1 MRCPVCEPPVPDGS
15 RFCNWCGRPLTDP
28 ALATQLATQ
37 RSTDLDMTVASVVP
51 VLPPTGT
58 AAFTPAAAQTSFHPA
73 ADDARFAPG
82 SLLAGRYRL
91 VRELGRGG
99 MGVVY
104 QAEDLRLAHPVAL
117 KFLPPSLASDSRR
130 LAQFHNEV
138 SVARQI
144 SHPNVCRVY
153 DIAEVEG
160 HLFLSME
167 YVEGEDLS
175 AVLER
180 RGPIPEKE
188 AIELFREICAGLAA
202 VHARGVLHRDLKP
215 ANIMLNKAGHALL
228 MDFGI
233 AGADAPRDANRMS
246 EGTPA
251 YMAPEQFGS
260 ADASVA
266 SDIYALGLV
275 MGEILSGERLT
286 SATTMHDLR
295 TRHQSMNAIVPAAL
309 GPGVSSN
316 LQQIV
321 LRCLEPEP
329 TARPASVQA
338 VAATL
343 QTVLLDASTTGRRLL
358 QVVTQA
364 APIPVVMIAFG
375 VLTRPTIASTPI
387 AVLLFTLLAVLV
399 FVEVRFPL
407 GWTVAYKGH
416 RIRFHN
422 HALFGERLYL
432 DEVMTDRGRVGFH
445 VTLRG
450 TIESGSGAGERI
462 TAHVTSQFTQVKCR
476 IVAESFAAVSV
487 SATETV

>member
-28 ALATQLATQ
+28 ALATQLAT
-37 RSTDLDMTVASVVP
+37 DLDLTVASVVP
-51 VLPPTGT
+51 VVPPTGT
-58 AAFTPAAAQTSFHPA
+58 AVFTSAAARTSFHPA
-73 ADDARFAPG
+73 AGDVRFAPG
-82 SLLAGRYRL
+82 SLLADRYRI

-138 SVARQI
+138 SVARQV

-153 DIAEVEG
+153 DIAEVDG

-175 AVLER
+175 AVLHR

-188 AIELFREICAGLAA
+188 AIELIREICAGLAA

-215 ANIMLNKAGHALL
+215 ANIMLNSAGHALL

-233 AGADAPRDANRMS
+233 AGGNAPHGANHTQ

-251 YMAPEQFGS
+251 YMAPEQLAAAGA
-260 ADASVA
+260 ADASIA
-266 SDIYALGLV
+266 TDIYALGLV
-275 MGEILSGERLT
+275 IHEILSGERLL
-286 SATTMHDLR
+286 SGTTIHELRERHGALR
-295 TRHQSMNAIVPAAL
+295 TVVPATL
-309 GPGVSSN
+309 GSAVSPQ
-316 LQQIV
+316 LQQAL
-321 LRCLEPEP
+321 LRCLAREPS
-329 TARPASVQA
+329 ARPASAQA
-338 VAATL
+338 VASML
-343 QTVLLDASTTGRRLL
+343 QTVLLDARSRGRRVL
-358 QVVTQA
+358 QVLSQSM
-364 APIPVVMIAFG
+364 VVP
-375 VLTRPTIASTPI
+375 LTLLGLSVFVRPTLVSTSI
-387 AVLLFTLLAVLV
+387 GLLILAVVALIV
-399 FVEVRFPL
+399 FLEVRFPL

-422 HALFGERLYL
+422 HAVFGERLYIDGAL
-432 DEVMTDRGRVGFH
+432 MDRGRLGQNI
-445 VTLRG
+445 TLRG
-450 TIESGSGAGERI
+450 TIEAGAGAGERI
-462 TAHVTSQFTQVKCR
+462 TAQVSCRFTQVTCR
-476 IVAESFAAVSV
+476 IVAESFAPSTITAS
-487 SATETV
+487 ETV

>member
-28 ALATQLATQ
+28 ALATQIATQ

-58 AAFTPAAAQTSFHPA
+58 AVSAPSSLNPA

-82 SLLAGRYRL
+82 SLLAGRYRI

-99 MGVVY
+99 MGVVC
-104 QAEDLRLAHPVAL
+104 QADDLRLAHPVAL
-117 KFLPPSLASDSRR
+117 KFLPPSLASDSHR

-144 SHPNVCRVY
+144 SHANVCRVY

-175 AVLER
+175 AVLHR

-188 AIELFREICAGLAA
+188 AIELIREICAGLAA
-202 VHARGVLHRDLKP
+202 VHARGVLHRDMKP

-233 AGADAPRDANRMS
+233 AGAHAPRDASRMS

-275 MGEILSGERLT
+275 MCEILSGERLM
-286 SATTMHDLR
+286 SATTIHDLR
-295 TRHQSMNAIVPAAL
+295 TRHQSVGAIVPTLL
-309 GPGVSSN
+309 GARISPN

-329 TARPASVQA
+329 SARPESVQA
-338 VAATL
+338 VAALL
-343 QTVLLDASTTGRRLL
+343 QTVLLDARTTGRRLL
-358 QVVTQA
+358 QVFTQA
-364 APIPVVMIAFG
+364 APIPILMVAFG
-375 VLTRPTIASTPI
+375 ALTRPAVASTAI
-387 AVLLFTLLAVLV
+387 AILLFTLLAILV
-399 FVEVRFPL
+399 FIEIRFPL

-432 DEVMTDRGRVGFH
+432 DDVMTDRGRVGFN

-450 TIESGSGAGERI
+450 TIESGAGAGERI
-462 TAHVTSQFTQVKCR
+462 TAHVTSQFTQIKCR
-476 IVAESFAAVSV
+476 IVAESFAAASV
-487 SATETV
+487 SASETV

>member
-28 ALATQLATQ
+28 ALATQL
-37 RSTDLDMTVASVVP
+37 STDLDMTMASVVP

-58 AAFTPAAAQTSFHPA
+58 APFTPATAHTSLHPVG
-73 ADDARFAPG
+73 DDARFAPG
-82 SLLAGRYRL
+82 SLLAGRYRI

-104 QAEDLRLAHPVAL
+104 QADDLRLAHPVAL
-117 KFLPPSLASDSRR
+117 KFLPPSLAADNRR

-175 AVLER
+175 AVLRR
-180 RGPIPEKE
+180 RGAIPEKE
-188 AIELFREICAGLAA
+188 AIELIREICSGLAA

-215 ANIMLNKAGHALL
+215 ANIMLNRAGHALL

-233 AGADAPRDANRMS
+233 AGANAPQDANRMS

-251 YMAPEQFGS
+251 YMAPEQFAS
-260 ADASVA
+260 SDASVA
-266 SDIYALGLV
+266 TDVYALGLV
-275 MGEILSGERLT
+275 IYEILNGERLM
-286 SATTMHDLR
+286 SGTTIHDLR
-295 TRHQSMNAIVPAAL
+295 DRHQSLGAIVPAAL
-309 GPGVSSN
+309 GAKVSPN
-316 LQQIV
+316 LQHIL

-329 TARPASVQA
+329 AARPASVQA

-343 QTVLLDASTTGRRLL
+343 QTVLLDARLTGRRLL
-358 QVVTQA
+358 QVFTQFA
-364 APIPVVMIAFG
+364 VVPLTLVPIVDF
-375 VLTRPTIASTPI
+375 LRPTAASTATGAFMLGTC
-387 AVLLFTLLAVLV
+387 AVLILL
-399 FVEVRFPL
+399 EIKFPL
-407 GWTVAYKGH
+407 GWTIPYKGH
-416 RIRFHN
+416 TIRFHN
-422 HALFGERLYL
+422 HAVFGERLYI
-432 DEVMTDRGRVGFH
+432 DGVMTDRGRVGFN

-450 TIESGSGAGERI
+450 TIESGAGAGERI
-462 TAHVTSQFTQVKCR
+462 TAQVGMQFTHVSCR
-476 IVAESFAAVSV
+476 IVAESFAAASTTA
-487 SATETV
+487 SETV

>member
-28 ALATQLATQ
+28 ALATQL
-37 RSTDLDMTVASVVP
+37 STDLDMTVASAVP
-51 VLPPTGT
+51 LLPPTGT
-58 AAFTPAAAQTSFHPA
+58 APFTPAIAHTSVHPVKE
-73 ADDARFAPG
+73 DTRFAPG
-82 SLLAGRYRL
+82 SLLAGRYRI

-104 QAEDLRLAHPVAL
+104 QADDVRLAHPVAL
-117 KFLPPSLASDSRR
+117 KFLPPSLAADSRR

-175 AVLER
+175 AVLRR
-180 RGPIPEKE
+180 RGAIPEKE
-188 AIELFREICAGLAA
+188 AIDLIREICSGLAA

-233 AGADAPRDANRMS
+233 AGANAPQDANRMS

-251 YMAPEQFGS
+251 YMAPEQFAS
-260 ADASVA
+260 SDASVA
-266 SDIYALGLV
+266 TDVYALGLV
-275 MGEILSGERLT
+275 IYEILNGERLM
-286 SATTMHDLR
+286 SGTTIRDLR
-295 TRHQSMNAIVPAAL
+295 DRHQSLGAIVPAAL
-309 GPGVSSN
+309 GATVSPD

-329 TARPASVQA
+329 ASRPASVQV

-343 QTVLLDASTTGRRLL
+343 QTVLLDARATGRRLL
-358 QVVTQA
+358 QVFTQA
-364 APIPVVMIAFG
+364 APIPIT
-375 VLTRPTIASTPI
+375 VLGISVLARPTIGSTSI
-387 AVLLFTLLAVLV
+387 ALLLFAVVAVLV
-399 FVEVRFPL
+399 FVEIRFPL
-407 GWTVAYKGH
+407 GWTVSYKGH
-416 RIRFHN
+416 RIRFQN

-432 DEVMTDRGRVGFH
+432 DDVMTDRGRVGFN

-450 TIESGSGAGERI
+450 TIESGAGAGERI
-462 TAHVTSQFTQVKCR
+462 TAHVTSQFTQIKCR
-476 IVAESFAAVSV
+476 IVAESFSGASV
-487 SATETV
+487 SASETV